1 MLATSGL
8 RSPYEGKLGVIEK
21 GALADMILVDG
32 NPLDDLTLLERPA
45 ERFSLIMKDGLL
57 VKNTLSE

>member
-1 MLATSGL
+1 M
-8 RSPYEGKLGVIEK
+8 IEK